1 MASDYSL
8 PGLITAVAGA
18 LVGLSTA
25 FISLKKYLKESKKEE
40 MTQEE
45 KRLELQQ
52 RAEERWERQETIN
65 RTLEILMR
73 EVKAD
78 RAYIILRHNGGKD
91 LKGRS
96 LQKISIVYEV
106 VSDPLE
112 IPKKAQYV
120 KDIFLSEVVWWF
132 KRAWKNKFAY
142 RHAKEILQDDPTTYT
157 YMQRW
162 NIKSIINAPIFD
174 DSFELGVEPI
184 AFIGFEWV
192 KDIAPDFCDMYGS
205 EEEAYAQINK
215 FGNSI
220 KHLLLSDFGYENPIT

>member
-40 MTQEE
+40 MSQEE
-45 KRLELQQ
+45 KRLELQR
-52 RAEERWERQETIN
+52 RAEERWEHQETIN

-142 RHAKEILQDDPTTYT
+142 RYAKEILQDDPTTYT